1 MINNGNL
8 NNYIGGDH
16 NIDTWTPVNGWS
28 NGMQIPTNKPIDDE
42 NQHITFTGR
51 GQINF
56 KQVGVPSGFVYH
68 KISIPLP
75 SNDNLGQIT
84 HTSVK
89 LNDNDSFVYSDTI
102 FDKWENSEIIW
113 RKISEVGITYIM
125 YPHIVLRI
133 EHCHLYNIYDY
144 SKNDSVIT
152 NGGINFEIG
161 NNINSYNAV
170 LVEIF
175 IELDIRV
182 LLDDVLNPFR
192 TYTSSSEQNVW
203 LWYDWFKETI
213 IKCANETIRLNASLT
228 DTLNKE
234 YIKFIGANITK
245 YNCYRGN
252 DNTITCSKQENGEA
266 YFNSNEK
273 DKFLNELNKTGTPG
287 DGNVFYNNDNIVNIY
302 NSFHNDST
310 KDYRISGMFNY
321 KDIENNINDT
331 YEYPDG
337 KTIEDYSSYLSA
349 DEDNITFLESVALS
363 LMRYHELNKN
373 NTNNYIKTYE
383 VNDFSNDLKSLMTK
397 LKNLDKA
404 EDDILWGRGVTQ
416 LKDSIVSAYT
426 FKKNKILLKV
436 RK

>member
-8 NNYIGGDH
+8 NSYIGGG
-16 NIDTWTPVNGWS
+16 NIHDYINPVNGWS
-28 NGMQIPTNKPIDDE
+28 NGMQIPTNTPIDDE

-56 KQVGVPSGFVYH
+56 KQVSVPSGFVYH
-68 KISIPLP
+68 KISIPVS
-75 SNDNLGQIT
+75 SNDNLNQIT

-89 LNDNDSFVYSDTI
+89 LNDNDSFVYADTI
-102 FDKWENSEIIW
+102 FDTLENEIIW
-113 RKISEVGITYIM
+113 RKISNVGITYIM

-133 EHCHLYNIYDY
+133 EHYHLY
-144 SKNDSVIT
+144 KIT
-152 NGGINFEIG
+152 NDAINFEIG
-161 NNINSYNAV
+161 NSINSYNAV

-175 IELDIRV
+175 IELDIRA
-182 LLDDVLNPFR
+182 LLDDLLNPFR

-213 IKCANETIRLNASLT
+213 IKCANNTIKLNLSLT

-245 YNCYRGN
+245 YNCYKGN
-252 DNTITCSKQENGEA
+252 NNTITYSKQENGEA

-287 DGNVFYNNDNIVNIY
+287 DGNVFHNNDNIVNIY
-302 NSFHNDST
+302 NGFHNDST

-363 LMRYHELNKN
+363 LMRYHELN

-404 EDDILWGRGVTQ
+404 EDDILWGRGVPQ
-416 LKDSIVSAYT
+416 LKNSIVSAYT

>member
-8 NNYIGGDH
+8 NSYIGGG
-16 NIDTWTPVNGWS
+16 NIHDYINPVNGWS
-28 NGMQIPTNKPIDDE
+28 NGMQIPTNTPIDDE

-56 KQVGVPSGFVYH
+56 KQVSVPSGFVYH
-68 KISIPLP
+68 KISIPVS
-75 SNDNLGQIT
+75 SNDNLNQIT

-89 LNDNDSFVYSDTI
+89 LNDNDSFVYADTI
-102 FDKWENSEIIW
+102 FDTLENEIIW
-113 RKISEVGITYIM
+113 RKISNVGITYIM

-133 EHCHLYNIYDY
+133 EHYHLY
-144 SKNDSVIT
+144 KIT
-152 NGGINFEIG
+152 NDAINFEIG
-161 NNINSYNAV
+161 NSINSYNAV

-175 IELDIRV
+175 IELDIRA
-182 LLDDVLNPFR
+182 LLDDLLNPFR

-213 IKCANETIRLNASLT
+213 IKCANNTIKLNTSLT
-228 DTLNKE
+228 NTLNKE

-245 YNCYRGN
+245 YNCYKVN
-252 DNTITCSKQENGEA
+252 NNTITYSKQENGEA

-287 DGNVFYNNDNIVNIY
+287 DGNVFHNNDNIVNIY
-302 NSFHNDST
+302 NGFHNDST

-363 LMRYHELNKN
+363 LMRYHELN

-404 EDDILWGRGVTQ
+404 EDDILWGRGVPQ
-416 LKDSIVSAYT
+416 LKNSIVSAYT

>member
-102 FDKWENSEIIW
+102 FDKWENGEIIW

-133 EHCHLYNIYDY
+133 EHCHLYKII
-144 SKNDSVIT
+144 NDA
-152 NGGINFEIG
+152 INFEIS

-175 IELDIRV
+175 IELDIRA
-182 LLDDVLNPFR
+182 LLDDLLNPFR

-213 IKCANETIRLNASLT
+213 IKCANNTIRLNTSLT

-245 YNCYRGN
+245 YNCYKGN
-252 DNTITCSKQENGEA
+252 NNTITYSKQENGEA

-302 NSFHNDST
+302 NGFHNDST
-310 KDYRISGMFNY
+310 KDYKISGMFNY
-321 KDIENNINDT
+321 RDIENNINDT
-331 YEYPDG
+331 YKYPDG
-337 KTIEDYSSYLSA
+337 KTIEDYKDYLSA
-349 DEDNITFLESVALS
+349 DKDNITFLESVASS
-363 LMRYHELNKN
+363 LMRYRELN
-373 NTNNYIKTYE
+373 NTNNYINTYE
-383 VNDFSNDLKSLMTK
+383 VNDFSSNLKSLMIK

-404 EDDILWGRGVTQ
+404 EDDILWGRGVPQ
-416 LKDSIVSAYT
+416 LIDRIVSAYT

>member
-1 MINNGNL
+1 MINDENL
-8 NNYIGGDH
+8 NSYIGGG
-16 NIDTWTPVNGWS
+16 NIHDYINPVNGWS
-28 NGMQIPTNKPIDDE
+28 NGMQIPTNRPIDDE
-42 NQHITFTGR
+42 NQHITFSR

-56 KQVGVPSGFVYH
+56 KQVSVPSGFVYH

-75 SNDNLGQIT
+75 PHDYSDQIT
-84 HTSVK
+84 HISVK
-89 LNDNDSFVYSDTI
+89 LNDNDSFVYADTI
-102 FDKWENSEIIW
+102 FDTLENGKIIW
-113 RKISEVGITYIM
+113 RNISEVGITYIM

-133 EHCHLYNIYDY
+133 EHYHLY
-144 SKNDSVIT
+144 KIT
-152 NGGINFEIG
+152 NDVINFEIG

-175 IELDIRV
+175 IELDIRA
-182 LLDDVLNPFR
+182 LLYLDDSLNPFR
-192 TYTSSSEQNVW
+192 TDTSSSEQDVW
-203 LWYDWFKETI
+203 LWYDWFKRTI
-213 IKCANETIRLNASLT
+213 IECANKTIKLNLSLT

-245 YNCYRGN
+245 YNCYKGN
-252 DNTITCSKQENGEA
+252 NNTITYSKQENGEA

-287 DGNVFYNNDNIVNIY
+287 DGNVFHNNDNIVNIY
-302 NSFHNDST
+302 NGFHNDST

-337 KTIEDYSSYLSA
+337 KTIEDYMSYLSA

-363 LMRYHELNKN
+363 LMRYHELN
-373 NTNNYIKTYE
+373 NTNDYIKTYN
-383 VNDFSNDLKSLMTK
+383 VNDFSNDLNSKSLITK

-404 EDDILWGRGVTQ
+404 EDDILWGKGVPQ

>member
-42 NQHITFTGR
+42 NQHITFTSR

-68 KISIPLP
+68 KISIPLS

-102 FDKWENSEIIW
+102 FDKWENGEIIW
-113 RKISEVGITYIM
+113 RKISDVGITYIM

-133 EHCHLYNIYDY
+133 EHCHLYKII
-144 SKNDSVIT
+144 NDA
-152 NGGINFEIG
+152 INFEIG
-161 NNINSYNAV
+161 NNTNSYNAV

-175 IELDIRV
+175 IELDIRA
-182 LLDDVLNPFR
+182 LLDDLLNNPFR
-192 TYTSSSEQNVW
+192 TYTSSNEQNVW
-203 LWYDWFKETI
+203 LWYDWLKETI
-213 IKCANETIRLNASLT
+213 IKCANETIRLNTSLT
-228 DTLNKE
+228 GTLNKE

-245 YNCYRGN
+245 YNCYKGN
-252 DNTITCSKQENGEA
+252 NNTTTYSKQENGEA
-266 YFNSNEK
+266 YFNSEEK

-302 NSFHNDST
+302 NGFHNDST
-310 KDYRISGMFNY
+310 KDYKISGMFNY
-321 KDIENNINDT
+321 RDIENNINDT

-337 KTIEDYSSYLSA
+337 KTIEDYKDYLSA
-349 DEDNITFLESVALS
+349 DKDNITFLESVASS
-363 LMRYHELNKN
+363 LMRYRELN
-373 NTNNYIKTYE
+373 NTNNYINTYE
-383 VNDFSNDLKSLMTK
+383 VNDFSINLKSLMIK

-404 EDDILWGRGVTQ
+404 EDDILWGRGVPQ
-416 LKDSIVSAYT
+416 LIDRIVSAYT

>member
-175 IELDIRV
+175 IELDIRA

-337 KTIEDYSSYLSA
+337 KTIEDYRDYLST

>member
-175 IELDIRV
+175 IELDIRA

-213 IKCANETIRLNASLT
+213 IKCANNTIRLNTSLT

-337 KTIEDYSSYLSA
+337 KTIEDYRDYLST

>member
-8 NNYIGGDH
+8 NSYIGGG
-16 NIDTWTPVNGWS
+16 NIHDYINPVNGWS
-28 NGMQIPTNKPIDDE
+28 NGMQIPTNKPIDNE

-56 KQVGVPSGFVYH
+56 KQVSVPSGFVYH
-68 KISIPLP
+68 KISIPLS
-75 SNDNLGQIT
+75 SNDNLCQIT

-89 LNDNDSFVYSDTI
+89 LNDNDSFVYADTI
-102 FDKWENSEIIW
+102 FDTLENGKIIW
-113 RKISEVGITYIM
+113 RNISDVGITYIM

-133 EHCHLYNIYDY
+133 EYYHLY
-144 SKNDSVIT
+144 KIT
-152 NGGINFEIG
+152 NDAINFEID
-161 NNINSYNAV
+161 NSTNSYNAV

-175 IELDIRV
+175 IELDIRA
-182 LLDDVLNPFR
+182 LLDDSLNPFR
-192 TYTSSSEQNVW
+192 TYTPSSEQNVW

-213 IKCANETIRLNASLT
+213 IKCANNTIRLNASLT
-228 DTLNKE
+228 NTLNKE

-245 YNCYRGN
+245 YNCYKGN
-252 DNTITCSKQENGEA
+252 NNTITYSKQENGEA

-287 DGNVFYNNDNIVNIY
+287 DGNVFHNNDNIVNIY
-302 NSFHNDST
+302 NGFHNDST
-310 KDYRISGMFNY
+310 KNYRISGMFNY

-337 KTIEDYSSYLSA
+337 KTIEDYRDYLSA
-349 DEDNITFLESVALS
+349 DEDNITFLESIASS
-363 LMRYHELNKN
+363 LMRYHELN
-373 NTNNYIKTYE
+373 NTNNYVKTYE
-383 VNDFSNDLKSLMTK
+383 VNDLSNDLKSLMVK

-404 EDDILWGRGVTQ
+404 EDDILWGRGVPQ
-416 LKDSIVSAYT
+416 LKDRIVSAYT

>member
-1 MINNGNL
+1 MINDENL
-8 NNYIGGDH
+8 NSYIGGG
-16 NIDTWTPVNGWS
+16 NIHDYINPVNGWS
-28 NGMQIPTNKPIDDE
+28 NGMQIPANTPIDDE

-56 KQVGVPSGFVYH
+56 KQVSVPSGFVYH

-75 SNDNLGQIT
+75 SNDNLNQIT
-84 HTSVK
+84 HISVK
-89 LNDNDSFVYSDTI
+89 LNDNDSFIYADTI
-102 FDKWENSEIIW
+102 FDTLENGEIIW
-113 RKISEVGITYIM
+113 RNISEVGITYIM

-133 EHCHLYNIYDY
+133 EHYHLY
-144 SKNDSVIT
+144 KIT
-152 NGGINFEIG
+152 NDVINFEIG

-175 IELDIRV
+175 IELDIRA
-182 LLDDVLNPFR
+182 LLYLDDSLNPFR
-192 TYTSSSEQNVW
+192 TDTSSSEQDVW
-203 LWYDWFKETI
+203 LWYDWFKRTI
-213 IKCANETIRLNASLT
+213 IECTNKTIKLNLSLT

-245 YNCYRGN
+245 YNCYKGN
-252 DNTITCSKQENGEA
+252 NNTITYSKQENGEA

-287 DGNVFYNNDNIVNIY
+287 DGNVFHNNDNIVNIY
-302 NSFHNDST
+302 NGFHNDST

-337 KTIEDYSSYLSA
+337 KTIEDYRSYLSA

-363 LMRYHELNKN
+363 LMRYHELN
-373 NTNNYIKTYE
+373 NTNDYIKTYN
-383 VNDFSNDLKSLMTK
+383 VNDFSNDLNSKSLITK

-404 EDDILWGRGVTQ
+404 EDDILWGKGVPQ

>member
-8 NNYIGGDH
+8 NSYIGGG
-16 NIDTWTPVNGWS
+16 NIDVYNPVNGWS
-28 NGMQIPTNKPIDDE
+28 NGMQIPTNKPVDDE

-56 KQVGVPSGFVYH
+56 KQVSVPSGFVYH
-68 KISIPLP
+68 KISIPLS

-89 LNDNDSFVYSDTI
+89 LNDNDSFIYADII
-102 FDKWENSEIIW
+102 FDKLENGEIIW
-113 RKISEVGITYIM
+113 RKISDVGITYIM

-133 EHCHLYNIYDY
+133 EHYHLY
-144 SKNDSVIT
+144 KIT
-152 NGGINFEIG
+152 NDAINFEIG
-161 NNINSYNAV
+161 NSINSYNAV

-175 IELDIRV
+175 IELDIRA
-182 LLDDVLNPFR
+182 LLDDLLNPFR

-213 IKCANETIRLNASLT
+213 IKCANNTIRLNTSLT

-245 YNCYRGN
+245 YNCYKGN
-252 DNTITCSKQENGEA
+252 NNTTTYSKQENGEA
-266 YFNSNEK
+266 YFNSEEK
-273 DKFLNELNKTGTPG
+273 DKFLDELNKTGMPG

-302 NSFHNDST
+302 NGFHNDST

-337 KTIEDYSSYLSA
+337 KTIEDYRDYWSV
-349 DEDNITFLESVALS
+349 DEEDNIIFLESVASS

-383 VNDFSNDLKSLMTK
+383 VNDFSNDLKSLIVK

-404 EDDILWGRGVTQ
+404 EDDILWGKGVPQ

>member
-8 NNYIGGDH
+8 DSYIGGG
-16 NIDTWTPVNGWS
+16 NIDDYNPVNGWS

-56 KQVGVPSGFVYH
+56 KQVSIPSGFVHH
-68 KISIPLP
+68 KISIPLS
-75 SNDNLGQIT
+75 SNEYSDQIT

-89 LNDNDSFVYSDTI
+89 LNDNDSFIYADI
-102 FDKWENSEIIW
+102 PNRLDEDLNLPIYG
-113 RKISEVGITYIM
+113 RNISNEGIAYIM

-133 EHCHLYNIYDY
+133 EHYHIYKITNDGIKFEIDY
-144 SKNDSVIT
+144 SIH
-152 NGGINFEIG
+152 
-161 NNINSYNAV
+161 SYDAV

-175 IELDIRV
+175 IELDIRAFI
-182 LLDDVLNPFR
+182 DDSQRPLFR
-192 TYTSSSEQNVW
+192 TYGKPNEVQDA
-203 LWYDWFKETI
+203 YDWFTDTI
-213 IKCANETIRLNASLT
+213 IKYANKPIQLNASLT

-245 YNCYRGN
+245 YNCYKGN
-252 DNTITCSKQENGEA
+252 NNTTTYSKQENGEA

-273 DKFLNELNKTGTPG
+273 DKFLNELN
-287 DGNVFYNNDNIVNIY
+287 NNIY
-302 NSFHNDST
+302 NDFHNNST
-310 KDYRISGMFNY
+310 ADYKMRGMFNY
-321 KDIENNINDT
+321 RDIENNIND
-331 YEYPDG
+331 E
-337 KTIEDYSSYLSA
+337 TIEDSS

-363 LMRYHELNKN
+363 LMRYHELN

>member
-1 MINNGNL
+1 MINDENL
-8 NNYIGGDH
+8 NSYIGGG
-16 NIDTWTPVNGWS
+16 NIHDYINPVNGWS

-56 KQVGVPSGFVYH
+56 KQVSVPSGFVYH
-68 KISIPLP
+68 KISIPLS
-75 SNDNLGQIT
+75 SNEYSDQIT

-89 LNDNDSFVYSDTI
+89 LNDNDSFVYADTI
-102 FDKWENSEIIW
+102 FDTWENGKIIW
-113 RKISEVGITYIM
+113 RNISEVGITYIM

-133 EHCHLYNIYDY
+133 EHYHLY
-144 SKNDSVIT
+144 KIT
-152 NGGINFEIG
+152 NDAINFEIG

-175 IELDIRV
+175 IELDIR
-182 LLDDVLNPFR
+182 LLILSLKDSQNPFR
-192 TYTSSSEQNVW
+192 TYTPSSEQND
-203 LWYDWFKETI
+203 LRDECCEWYDWFKKTI
-213 IKCANETIRLNASLT
+213 IKCANETIELKTSLT

-245 YNCYRGN
+245 YNCYEEN
-252 DNTITCSKQENGEA
+252 NNTIIYSKQENGEA
-266 YFNSNEK
+266 YFNSEEK
-273 DKFLNELNKTGTPG
+273 DRFLNELNKTGTPG
-287 DGNVFYNNDNIVNIY
+287 DGNVFYNNGNTVNIY
-302 NSFHNDST
+302 NGFHNDST
-310 KDYRISGMFNY
+310 KKYRISGVFNY
-321 KDIENNINDT
+321 RDIENNIKDT
-331 YEYPDG
+331 YKYRDG
-337 KTIEDYSSYLSA
+337 ETIEDYRSLLSA

-363 LMRYHELNKN
+363 LMRYHELN
-373 NTNNYIKTYE
+373 NTNNYIKNYN

-404 EDDILWGRGVTQ
+404 EDDILWGKGVPQ
-416 LKDSIVSAYT
+416 LKDRIVSAYT

>member
-8 NNYIGGDH
+8 NSYIGGG
-16 NIDTWTPVNGWS
+16 NIHDYINPVNGWS

-56 KQVGVPSGFVYH
+56 KQVSVPSGFVYH
-68 KISIPLP
+68 KISIPLS
-75 SNDNLGQIT
+75 SNQIT

-89 LNDNDSFVYSDTI
+89 LNDNDSFVYADTI
-102 FDKWENSEIIW
+102 FDTLENGKIIW
-113 RKISEVGITYIM
+113 RNISEVGITYIM

-133 EHCHLYNIYDY
+133 EHYHLYNIYDY

-161 NNINSYNAV
+161 NNINSYNEV

-175 IELDIRV
+175 IELDIRA

-213 IKCANETIRLNASLT
+213 IKCANETIRLNTSLT

-245 YNCYRGN
+245 YNCYKGN
-252 DNTITCSKQENGEA
+252 NNTITYSKQENGEA

-287 DGNVFYNNDNIVNIY
+287 DGNVFYNNDNIINIY

-337 KTIEDYSSYLSA
+337 KTIEDYRSYLSA

-363 LMRYHELNKN
+363 LMRYHELN
-373 NTNNYIKTYE
+373 NTNNYVKTYE

-404 EDDILWGRGVTQ
+404 EDDILWGRGVPQ
-416 LKDSIVSAYT
+416 LKDSIVSAYM

>member
-8 NNYIGGDH
+8 DSYIGGG
-16 NIDTWTPVNGWS
+16 NIDDYNPVNGWS

-56 KQVGVPSGFVYH
+56 KQVSIPSGFVYH
-68 KISIPLP
+68 KISIPLS
-75 SNDNLGQIT
+75 SNDNLDQIT

-89 LNDNDSFVYSDTI
+89 LNDNDSFVYADTI
-102 FDKWENSEIIW
+102 FNKLENDEIIW
-113 RKISEVGITYIM
+113 RKISDVGITYIM

-133 EHCHLYNIYDY
+133 EHYHLY
-144 SKNDSVIT
+144 KIT
-152 NGGINFEIG
+152 NDAINFEID
-161 NNINSYNAV
+161 NSTNSYNAV

-175 IELDIRV
+175 IELDIRA
-182 LLDDVLNPFR
+182 LLDDYLLNPFR
-192 TYTSSSEQNVW
+192 TYTSSDEQNVW
-203 LWYDWFKETI
+203 LWYDWFKDTI
-213 IKCANETIRLNASLT
+213 IKCANNTIRLNASLT
-228 DTLNKE
+228 NTLNKE
-234 YIKFIGANITK
+234 YIKFIGANIIK
-245 YNCYRGN
+245 YNCYKGN
-252 DNTITCSKQENGEA
+252 NNTITYSKQENGEA

-287 DGNVFYNNDNIVNIY
+287 DGNVFHNNDNIVNIY
-302 NSFHNDST
+302 NGFHNDST

-337 KTIEDYSSYLSA
+337 KTIEDYRDYLSA

-363 LMRYHELNKN
+363 LMRYHELN

-383 VNDFSNDLKSLMTK
+383 VNDFSSNLKSLMIK

-404 EDDILWGRGVTQ
+404 EDDILWGRGVPQ

>member
-8 NNYIGGDH
+8 NSYIGGG
-16 NIDTWTPVNGWS
+16 NIDVYNPVNGWS
-28 NGMQIPTNKPIDDE
+28 NGMQIPTNKPIDNE

-56 KQVGVPSGFVYH
+56 KQVSVPSGFVYH
-68 KISIPLP
+68 KISIPLS
-75 SNDNLGQIT
+75 SNDNLDQIT

-89 LNDNDSFVYSDTI
+89 LNDNDSFIYADTI
-102 FDKWENSEIIW
+102 FDKLENGEIIW
-113 RKISEVGITYIM
+113 RKISDVGITYIM

-133 EHCHLYNIYDY
+133 EHYHLYNIYDY
-144 SKNDSVIT
+144 SKDGSVIP
-152 NGGINFEIG
+152 NGAINFEIG
-161 NNINSYNAV
+161 NNTNSYNAV

-175 IELDIRV
+175 IELDIRA
-182 LLDDVLNPFR
+182 LLDDKLNNPFR

-213 IKCANETIRLNASLT
+213 IKCANNTIRLNTSLT

-245 YNCYRGN
+245 YNCYKGN
-252 DNTITCSKQENGEA
+252 NNTTTYSKQENGEA
-266 YFNSNEK
+266 YFNSEEK

-302 NSFHNDST
+302 NVFHNDST
-310 KDYRISGMFNY
+310 KDYKISGMFNY
-321 KDIENNINDT
+321 RDIENNINDT

-337 KTIEDYSSYLSA
+337 KTIEDYRDYLSA

-373 NTNNYIKTYE
+373 NTNNYIKTYD
-383 VNDFSNDLKSLMTK
+383 VNDFSNDLKSLIVK

-404 EDDILWGRGVTQ
+404 EDDILWGRGVPQ
-416 LKDSIVSAYT
+416 LTNSIVSAYT

>member
-68 KISIPLP
+68 KISIPLS

-89 LNDNDSFVYSDTI
+89 LNDNDSFVYADTI
-102 FDKWENSEIIW
+102 FDTLENGKIIW
-113 RKISEVGITYIM
+113 RNISDVGITYIM
-125 YPHIVLRI
+125 YPHVVLKI
-133 EHCHLYNIYDY
+133 EHYHLY
-144 SKNDSVIT
+144 KIT
-152 NGGINFEIG
+152 NDAINFEIG

-175 IELDIRV
+175 IELDIRA
-182 LLDDVLNPFR
+182 LLDDSLNPFR
-192 TYTSSSEQNVW
+192 TYTPSSEQNVW

-213 IKCANETIRLNASLT
+213 IKCANNKCANNTIRLNTSLT
-228 DTLNKE
+228 DTLNKN
-234 YIKFIGANITK
+234 YINFIGANITK
-245 YNCYRGN
+245 YNCYKGN
-252 DNTITCSKQENGEA
+252 DNTITYSKQENGEA

-287 DGNVFYNNDNIVNIY
+287 DGNVFHNNDNIVNIY
-302 NSFHNDST
+302 NGFHNDST
-310 KDYRISGMFNY
+310 KYYKIRGMFNY

-337 KTIEDYSSYLSA
+337 KTIEDYRDYLSA
-349 DEDNITFLESVALS
+349 DEDNIIFLESIASS

-373 NTNNYIKTYE
+373 NINNYIKNYN
-383 VNDFSNDLKSLMTK
+383 VNDFSSNLKSLITK

-404 EDDILWGRGVTQ
+404 EDDILWGRGVPQ
-416 LKDSIVSAYT
+416 LTNGIVSAYA

>member
-8 NNYIGGDH
+8 NSYIDGG
-16 NIDTWTPVNGWS
+16 NIHDYINPVNGWS

-56 KQVGVPSGFVYH
+56 KQVSVPSGFVYH
-68 KISIPLP
+68 KISIPLS
-75 SNDNLGQIT
+75 SNDNLDKIT

-89 LNDNDSFVYSDTI
+89 LNDNDSFVYADTI
-102 FDKWENSEIIW
+102 FDTLENGKIIW
-113 RKISEVGITYIM
+113 RNISDVGITYIM

-133 EHCHLYNIYDY
+133 EHCHLY
-144 SKNDSVIT
+144 KIT
-152 NGGINFEIG
+152 NDAINFEID

-175 IELDIRV
+175 IELDIRA
-182 LLDDVLNPFR
+182 LLDDSLNPFR
-192 TYTSSSEQNVW
+192 TYTPSSEQNVW
-203 LWYDWFKETI
+203 LWYDWLKETI
-213 IKCANETIRLNASLT
+213 IKCANNTIRLNTSLT
-228 DTLNKE
+228 DTLNKN
-234 YIKFIGANITK
+234 YINFIGANITK
-245 YNCYRGN
+245 YNCYKGN
-252 DNTITCSKQENGEA
+252 NNTITYSKQENGEA

-287 DGNVFYNNDNIVNIY
+287 DGNVFHNNDNIVNIY
-302 NSFHNDST
+302 NGFHNDST

-337 KTIEDYSSYLSA
+337 KTIEDYRDYLSA
-349 DEDNITFLESVALS
+349 DEDNITFLESIASS
-363 LMRYHELNKN
+363 LMRYRELNKN
-373 NTNNYIKTYE
+373 NTNNYINTYE

-397 LKNLDKA
+397 LKNLNKA
-404 EDDILWGRGVTQ
+404 EDDILWGRGVPQ
-416 LKDSIVSAYT
+416 LKDRIVSAYT

>member
-8 NNYIGGDH
+8 NSYTGGGNIHDYI
-16 NIDTWTPVNGWS
+16 NPVNGWS

-68 KISIPLP
+68 KISIPLS
-75 SNDNLGQIT
+75 SNDNLDQIT

-102 FDKWENSEIIW
+102 FDKWENGEIIW

-133 EHCHLYNIYDY
+133 EHCHLYKII
-144 SKNDSVIT
+144 NDA
-152 NGGINFEIG
+152 INFEIG
-161 NNINSYNAV
+161 NNTNSYNAV

-175 IELDIRV
+175 IELDIRA
-182 LLDDVLNPFR
+182 LLDDLLNNPFR

-203 LWYDWFKETI
+203 LWYDWFKKTI
-213 IKCANETIRLNASLT
+213 IKCANNTIRLNTSLT

-245 YNCYRGN
+245 YNCYKGN
-252 DNTITCSKQENGEA
+252 NNTITYSKQENGEA

-302 NSFHNDST
+302 NGFHNDST
-310 KDYRISGMFNY
+310 KDYKISGMFNY
-321 KDIENNINDT
+321 RDIENNINDT

-337 KTIEDYSSYLSA
+337 KTIEDYKDYLSA
-349 DEDNITFLESVALS
+349 DKDNITFLESVASS
-363 LMRYHELNKN
+363 LMRYHELN
-373 NTNNYIKTYE
+373 NTNNYINTYE
-383 VNDFSNDLKSLMTK
+383 VNDFSSNLKSLMIK

-404 EDDILWGRGVTQ
+404 EDDILWGRGVPQ
-416 LKDSIVSAYT
+416 LIDRIVSAYT

>member
-8 NNYIGGDH
+8 NSYIGGG
-16 NIDTWTPVNGWS
+16 NIHDYINPVNGWS

-56 KQVGVPSGFVYH
+56 KQVSVPSGFVYH
-68 KISIPLP
+68 KISIPLS
-75 SNDNLGQIT
+75 SNDNLDKIT

-89 LNDNDSFVYSDTI
+89 LNDNDSFVYADTI
-102 FDKWENSEIIW
+102 FDTLENGKIIW
-113 RKISEVGITYIM
+113 RNISDVGITYIM

-133 EHCHLYNIYDY
+133 EHCHLY
-144 SKNDSVIT
+144 KIT
-152 NGGINFEIG
+152 NDAINFEID
-161 NNINSYNAV
+161 NSTNSYNAV

-175 IELDIRV
+175 IELDIRA
-182 LLDDVLNPFR
+182 LLDDSLNPFR

-213 IKCANETIRLNASLT
+213 IKCANKTIKLNLSLT

-245 YNCYRGN
+245 YNCYKGN
-252 DNTITCSKQENGEA
+252 KNTITYSKQENGEA

-273 DKFLNELNKTGTPG
+273 DKFLNELNKKGTPG
-287 DGNVFYNNDNIVNIY
+287 DGNVFHNNDNIVNIY
-302 NSFHNDST
+302 NGFHNDST

-349 DEDNITFLESVALS
+349 DEDNITFLESIASS
-363 LMRYHELNKN
+363 LMRYRELNKN
-373 NTNNYIKTYE
+373 NTNNYINTYE

-397 LKNLDKA
+397 LKNLNKA
-404 EDDILWGRGVTQ
+404 EDDILWGRGVPQ
-416 LKDSIVSAYT
+416 LTNGIVSAYA